1 MQQRFVSPQSEKA
14 WLFHRGKWVCINDPL
29 FEKEL
34 PIFRTRGPKRQT
46 RRRLFH
52 GYELTP
58 WTLGPTF
65 LRPDYSG
72 SLVYVYVH
80 QETRK
85 ARYLIHIEAP
95 HASEIVYAQD
105 LPDALDLLHW
115 LAPIVE
121 SDILVD
127 LYHRG
132 INTFSRS

>member
-1 MQQRFVSPQSEKA
+1 MQRRFVSPQREKA
-14 WLFHRGKWVCINDPL
+14 WLFHRGKWFCINDPL

-34 PIFRTRGPKRQT
+34 PTAHVNGPKHQT
-46 RRRLFH
+46 RRRVLH

-65 LRPDYSG
+65 LRSDYSG

-85 ARYLIHIEAP
+85 ARYLILIETP

-105 LPDALDLLHW
+105 LPDALALLHW

-121 SDILVD
+121 SAILVD